1 MNQESYQS
9 DKHSATSHR
18 IFPLNN
24 SLFAVRS
31 WCPKHEDAMFFRTK
45 TSGPRSYLQ
54 IVENRWEDGR
64 PRQRVIATL
73 GRLDQLQQSG
83 QLDALLVSGARLTQ
97 SVLLLSAHAQ
107 GQLPTITTRRI
118 GPALVFE
125 RLWRETGCQPASE
138 QLLHGRRFEC
148 DVERAAFLTVLH
160 RLCAPGSDR
169 AADKWRTDYQIEG
182 CDGVQLHH
190 LYRVMAWLGEEL
202 PQDQQQG
209 KTPFAPRCIKDRI
222 EEELFAHRRDLF
234 TDLQLVFFDT
244 TTLYFEGDGG
254 DDLGQR
260 GFSKDHRP
268 DLYQM
273 VVGAVL
279 DGQGRPICCELWPGN
294 TTDVTTLIPVVD
306 RLRSRFGVRRI
317 CIVADRGMISQETIA
332 ALEQPGRNWQYI
344 LGARMRSQNE
354 VKDEVL
360 SRAGRYRVVHPP
372 RVQSDDPS
380 PLKVKEVWVDDRRYI
395 VCLNEDEARR
405 DAADREAIVAALREQ
420 LRRGDKALVGN
431 KGYRRYRGGGGPDHF
446 QVDEAKI
453 AEDARY
459 DGKWVLRTNTD
470 LDSAEVALQSKQLS
484 MVEQRFRSCK
494 ALLQTR
500 PIYHRCDETIRGH
513 VFCSFLALVLR
524 QELQARLE
532 ERGHAFEWADVIADL
547 DRLQMVEVEQ
557 EGKRFLLRSDVQGTC
572 GKVFQTVGVAI
583 PPTVQQAS
591 PTAPGGDTAHSA
603 TPPD

>member
-1 MNQESYQS
+1 
-9 DKHSATSHR
+9 
-18 IFPLNN
+18 
-24 SLFAVRS
+24 
-31 WCPKHEDAMFFRTK
+31 MFFRTK

-83 QLDALLVSGARLTQ
+83 HLDGLLVSGARL
-97 SVLLLSAHAQ
+97 SRNVLLLSAHAK
-107 GQLPTITTRRI
+107 GQLTTITTRHV
-118 GPALVFE
+118 GPVLIFE
-125 RLWRETGCQPASE
+125 RLWQQTGCQRVIQ
-138 QLLHGRRFEC
+138 QLLEGRRFEC
-148 DVERAAFLTVLH
+148 DVERAVFLTVRH
-160 RLCAPGSDR
+160 RLVHPGSDR
-169 AADKWRTDYQIEG
+169 AADKWKADYPIEG
-182 CDGVQLHH
+182 GDALQLHH
-190 LYRVMAWLGEEL
+190 LYRAMAWLGEEL
-202 PQDQQQG
+202 PHDQQAG
-209 KTPFAPRCIKDRI
+209 KTTFAPRCTKDRI
-222 EEELFAHRRDLF
+222 EEDLFAHRRDLF

-244 TTLYFEGDGG
+244 TSIYFEGEGG
-254 DDLGQR
+254 QDIGQR

-273 VVGAVL
+273 IVGAVI

-294 TTDVTTLIPVVD
+294 TTDVTTLIPIVD
-306 RLRSRFGVRRI
+306 RLRSRFGVRRV
-317 CIVADRGMISQETIA
+317 CIVADRGMISQETIE
-332 ALEQPGRNWQYI
+332 ALEQDERGWQYI
-344 LGARMRSQNE
+344 LGARMRRQNE

-360 SRAGRYRVVHPP
+360 ARAGRYRVVHPP
-372 RVQSDDPS
+372 RVKSDDPS

-395 VCLNEDEARR
+395 VCLNEDEARK

-420 LRRGDKALVGN
+420 LRSGDKSLVGN
-431 KGYRRYRGGGGPDHF
+431 KGYRRYLGGGGPDHF
-446 QVDEAKI
+446 RIDEAKV

-470 LDSAEVALQSKQLS
+470 LDAAEVALQYKQLS
-484 MVEQRFRSCK
+484 MVEQWFRSCK
-494 ALLQTR
+494 TLLQTR

-591 PTAPGGDTAHSA
+591 TTAPGGDTAHSA